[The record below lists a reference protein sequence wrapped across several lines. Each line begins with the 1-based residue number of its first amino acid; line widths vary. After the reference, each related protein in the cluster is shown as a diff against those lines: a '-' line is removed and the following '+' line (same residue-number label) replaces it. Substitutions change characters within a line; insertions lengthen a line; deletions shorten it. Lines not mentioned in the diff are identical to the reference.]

1 MQGTPQSKRSNG
13 HSDAWI
19 LGSGISA
26 LASAFYLIKQANI
39 RPRNVHIL
47 DQHSSLEEAA
57 HQRGDSS
64 RGYDQFAAC
73 LPVPLGSPMKELL
86 SAIPSTKVQ
95 GRSMLDE
102 IRTMEANRLTAKGSD
117 RTHFFVCERGS
128 MRRIPVESL
137 NLGYR
142 YRASLL
148 RFLFK
153 RESTLAKSQIRDIFP
168 SGFFHSDFWAVWS
181 AQ

>member
-1 MQGTPQSKRSNG
+1 
-13 HSDAWI
+13 
-19 LGSGISA
+19 
-26 LASAFYLIKQANI
+26 
-39 RPRNVHIL
+39 
-47 DQHSSLEEAA
+47 
-57 HQRGDSS
+57 
-64 RGYDQFAAC
+64 
-73 LPVPLGSPMKELL
+73 MKELL

-168 SGFFHSDFWAVWS
+168 SGFFDSDFWAVWS